1 MLPLPEDLHST
12 LFKLLRCC
20 TINYRVRTFIYILLY
35 LNYYFRQYKA
45 KVTKIKNLHST
56 LFKLLQYP
64 FIALCHSASWF
75 LFCLCLIFY
84 TIFFIF
90 STTTFFSLIDIL
102 IFSLSVFLIAFSHY
116 YTSTDLF
123 YRKLLVLLSSIFPRN
138 SLSSHF

>member
-1 MLPLPEDLHST
+1 MLHNSILSQVWWFNKGFGGSFVIYLDYFLICCQIQQTYQYLHST
-12 LFKLLRCC
+12 LFKLLP
-20 TINYRVRTFIYILLY
+20 
-35 LNYYFRQYKA
+35 
-45 KVTKIKNLHST
+45 
-56 LFKLLQYP
+56 YP
-64 FIALCHSASWF
+64 FIALCHSASWS

-90 STTTFFSLIDIL
+90 STTNFFSLIDIL
-102 IFSLSVFLIAFSHY
+102 IFSISVFLIAFSHY